1 MNRFCDSL
9 TKSCPMHVC
18 QTQISFQ
25 TLRVFPL
32 QKCINGKV
40 PGLSQPVRA
49 QGGANNVCS
58 VTCSRCCSHC
68 TDFQPFNPPK
78 LTSHVCVPAHICL
91 PIRFT
96 FPWTSH
102 TIISQVLSKNV
113 FIFHWE
119 PGQCCSVRIKKR
131 IKGFGNRRWTCL
143 CMCVGYLAFGHGYKL
158 PLLMP
163 TCWHVGTGRQTLRHR
178 HKPCTVLS

>member
-9 TKSCPMHVC
+9 TKSCPMHVY

-40 PGLSQPVRA
+40 LGLSQAVRA

-68 TDFQPFNPPK
+68 TDFQPFNPRHSLAMYACLHTSAYPSASPSPGRLAPLFPK
-78 LTSHVCVPAHICL
+78 S
-91 PIRFT
+91 F
-96 FPWTSH
+96 
-102 TIISQVLSKNV
+102 QKM

-131 IKGFGNRRWTCL
+131 IKGSGNRRWTCL
-143 CMCVGYLAFGHGYKL
+143 CMCVGCLAFGHGYKL

-163 TCWHVGTGRQTLRHR
+163 TCWHVGTGR
-178 HKPCTVLS
+178 

>member
-25 TLRVFPL
+25 TLRVFPITEVH
-32 QKCINGKV
+32 QWK
-40 PGLSQPVRA
+40 STRA
-49 QGGANNVCS
+49 FSTGTGPRGCKQCLLCDLFTVLLPLHRFSA
-58 VTCSRCCSHC
+58 
-68 TDFQPFNPPK
+68 FQSPE
-78 LTSHVCVPAHICL
+78 THYHVCVPAHICL

-96 FPWTSH
+96 FPWTSR

-143 CMCVGYLAFGHGYKL
+143 CMCVGCFVFGHDYKL

-163 TCWHVGTGRQTLRHR
+163 TCWHVGTGR
-178 HKPCTVLS
+178 